1 MQEPYVPDAHRMLL
15 GGERVDSVCG
25 ETHAGECLQPDTI
38 GYNRVHRRSAMT
50 ALSVNV
56 NKIAWLR
63 NARERSRPSVLETAR
78 TIIAAGAQGITVH
91 PRPDQRHIRPDD
103 VHALARMLARD
114 HPGIEF
120 NIEGNPAAGPR
131 DNGYPGFDHLIESAR
146 PHQATL
152 VPDGDAQLTS
162 DHGWD
167 LSDPAEAA
175 RVAEVIARYQSWG
188 ARVSLF
194 MDPVEAQIARAKEC
208 GADRIELY
216 TGPYADLAERHGLD
230 HPDPRACWQTYFDA
244 TRCATRLGLGVNAGH
259 DLDLDNLAAFI
270 AIGDIDEVSIGHA
283 LIADALDF
291 GLSESVRKYLDT
303 IAIGLE
309 RAASSASPG

>member
-1 MQEPYVPDAHRMLL
+1 
-15 GGERVDSVCG
+15 
-25 ETHAGECLQPDTI
+25 
-38 GYNRVHRRSAMT
+38 MT
-50 ALSVNV
+50 ALSVNL

-63 NARERSRPSVLETAR
+63 NAREGSRPSVLDAAR

-91 PRPDQRHIRPDD
+91 PRPDQRHIRPAD
-103 VHALARMLARD
+103 VHALAELLASD
-114 HPGIEF
+114 YPHIEY

-167 LSDPAEAA
+167 LSDPDEAA
-175 RVAEVIARYQSWG
+175 RVAETITRYQSWG

-194 MDPVEAQIARAKEC
+194 MDPVEDQIARAREC
-208 GADRIELY
+208 GADRIEFY
-216 TGPYADLAERHGLD
+216 TGPYADLVERHGLE
-230 HPDPRACWQTYFDA
+230 HPDARACRQSYRDA
-244 TRCATRLGLGVNAGH
+244 TRRATELGLGVNAGH
-259 DLDLDNLAAFI
+259 DLNLVNLSAFI

-283 LIADALDF
+283 LIADALEF
-291 GLSESVRKYLDT
+291 GLSESVRKYLDA
-303 IAIGLE
+303 IAAG
-309 RAASSASPG
+309 RDGAPSSTSTD